1 MKKVL
6 VLTFALLTGV
16 AFAESVKVFSCD
28 FEAGEGFNLGSV
40 YNQQGWY
47 RNGENFNFIF
57 VTNSVSYSG
66 AQCLCFTNTTK
77 GVGISHDIS
86 YVNPYSADVL
96 FSFAFI
102 PGTSFVRYQL
112 FDTEGKR
119 IKKFAIQSS
128 MITFDN
134 PWNAPALNIDPNSW
148 YFATIRLD
156 VKNNVFKTFEISKDA
171 AGDVISLQDIPF
183 DTSEGGSGDIGKLS
197 LSKEWTDTEPT
208 FIDDINIDLVPEP
221 ASLGLLAFVGLFFLR
236 KRS

>member
-6 VLTFALLTGV
+6 VLTFALLTGA
-16 AFAESVKVFSCD
+16 AFAESVNVFSCD

-40 YNQQGWY
+40 YDQQGWY

-57 VTNSVSYSG
+57 VTNNVSYSG

-96 FSFAFI
+96 FSYAFM

-119 IKKFAIQSS
+119 IKKFAISNNG
-128 MITFDN
+128 MTFDN
-134 PWNAPALNIDPNSW
+134 PYSAPTFNIDPNDW
-148 YFATIRLD
+148 YFVTIRLD

-183 DTSEGGSGDIGKLS
+183 DTSSGASGNIGKLS
-197 LSKEWTDTEPT
+197 FNKEWTDQQPA
-208 FIDDINIDLVPEP
+208 FIDDISIDLVPEP
-221 ASLGLLAFVGLFFLR
+221 AALGLLALAGLFLLR
-236 KRS
+236 KRG

>member
-1 MKKVL
+1 MKKL
-6 VLTFALLTGV
+6 LILSLALFAAT
-16 AFAESVKVFSCD
+16 AFAESVNVFSCD
-28 FEAGEGFNLGSV
+28 FEADEGFNLGSV

-47 RNGENFNFIF
+47 RNAENFNFIF
-57 VTNSVSYSG
+57 VTNDVAYSG

-86 YVNPYSADVL
+86 YANPYSADVL

-112 FDTEGKR
+112 FDNEGKR

-134 PWNAPALNIDPNSW
+134 PWNAPTLNIDPNSW

-221 ASLGLLAFVGLFFLR
+221 ACLGLLALAGLFLLR
-236 KRS
+236 KRG